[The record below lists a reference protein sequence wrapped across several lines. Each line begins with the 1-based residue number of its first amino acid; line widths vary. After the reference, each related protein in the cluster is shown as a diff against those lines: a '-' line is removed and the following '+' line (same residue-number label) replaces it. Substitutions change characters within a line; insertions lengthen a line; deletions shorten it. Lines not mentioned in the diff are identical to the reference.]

1 MPSAPTSPSRSRR
14 SPARRVV
21 VALLALGALLGA
33 TAPATAGPA
42 PAQSTVDTTAKVAR
56 PDSPTSGRLVP
67 ALRGE
72 AAREATGPVVNEQ
85 FRKLSETRDAKRAA
99 GPVAAERPVGTTSL
113 PPWSGA
119 LHAVW
124 GAFPNVNSDGAMAT
138 HTLNPGISI
147 PSGNPDVVYAPTLD
161 PSGKTCIEVTTFYW
175 QGGNGV
181 GAWDWCAASPGF
193 AAVAWIDATFMSTY
207 SDTHLGPPAYT
218 VKDVQTD
225 PVTNSWTAYLFNYST
240 GYWDA
245 LFTSADAGKL
255 TNPGGGWSMF
265 EVYTNYNSATGE
277 GYYCTE
283 TAGTLFAAAGISINV
298 GGTWSLLDTSN
309 SSITPPG
316 SVSSASL
323 GCTGLSFSLPSANDY
338 WQVTN

>member
-1 MPSAPTSPSRSRR
+1 MPSSSSSPSWLRR
-14 SPARRVV
+14 TPVRRAAL
-21 VALLALGALLGA
+21 ALLAVGALL
-33 TAPATAGPA
+33 TAVTPASADAPGPS
-42 PAQSTVDTTAKVAR
+42 STVDKSAKVAR

-67 ALRGE
+67 ALRGD
-72 AAREATGPVVNEQ
+72 AAREATGPLNEK
-85 FRKLSETRDAKRAA
+85 FRKLGEARHERRAG
-99 GPVAAERPVGTTSL
+99 GPVGATSL

-119 LHAVW
+119 LHAAW

-193 AAVAWIDATFMSTY
+193 AAVAWIDAAFMSTY

-218 VKDVQTD
+218 VKDIQTD

-265 EVYTNYNSATGE
+265 EVYTEYNSATGE

-283 TAGTLFAAAGISINV
+283 TAGTLFAAVGISINV
-298 GGTWSLLDTSN
+298 GGTWSLLTTSN
-309 SSITPPG
+309 SSVTPPG

-323 GCTGLSFSLPSANDY
+323 GCTGLSFALPSANDY
-338 WQVTN
+338 WEVTN